1 MTERADVLIVGAGA
15 SGGVAA
21 LRLARAGLRVVCL
34 EQGDWHDRAGY
45 PGAGRRLGAAGPEAV
60 VVVAERARSVDRLPD
75 RLRRLRHGLGNF
87 NGVGGGTV
95 LYSAVWPRMLPSD
108 FRTRTERRHRRRLA
122 AHLRGAAAHY
132 EETDRQF
139 GVSGLGGNPMYPPGA
154 DPPLPPLPIGRA
166 GLALARAHARLGW
179 HWWPEYNAILSA
191 EHDGRH
197 VCVQRG
203 TCGSGCN
210 EGAKGSTDV
219 THWPQAVAAGAHL
232 VTGARVRR
240 IVVDGRGRA
249 VRRQVARPRRARA
262 LPSGR
267 RRDVRGERHRHC
279 AAAPASRRT
288 RAHPTG
294 WRTRRGS
301 SGRRLMVHPGVHRS
315 TATSTTTC
323 RATAATSADRSNS
336 LEFARTDPSR
346 GFVGG
351 TTLEPRARRVGRWP
365 PRSRPRPTRCSAP
378 STTHDTRSRFGRAA
392 RWVDPLRGPARARQP
407 RRALGRPGR
416 RRRASRRRGALPVER
431 RQPAA
436 MAWSTERAPS
446 PWSRPVRDTIDTTT
460 DAAERPPARDRP
472 HGRRSRRRRSSTAG
486 AWPTTCATSRSS
498 TAASSSPRA
507 PPTRPARSPPSPCVP
522 SSTCSRTGRRAG
534 PGTVA
539 LVRAVGVGRPRP
551 VPVVEP
557 TTVSLTITP
566 TAHERDRLRTLAPP
580 LPSRRR
586 ADARR
591 ERCGSRRRPPRRG
604 AARPSRPRWRAAT
617 GARRGDHRSAGRH
630 RRPPHADPP
639 AYRALVLL
647 VLAAYYRSPDVR
659 ARIGW
664 PGPEGAPV
672 GRFEYPEYLTEGLLD
687 HLTEERHA

>member
-34 EQGDWHDRAGY
+34 EQGDWQDPAGY
-45 PGAGRRLGAAGPEAV
+45 PGAGDDWELQ
-60 VVVAERARSVDRLPD
+60 ARKQWSSSPNVRGRSTDYPIDFDDADLV
-75 RLRRLRHGLGNF
+75 LGNF

-95 LYSAVWPRMLPSD
+95 LYSAVWPRLLPSD
-108 FRTRTERRHRRRLA
+108 FRTRTEHGIADDWPLTYQDLA
-122 AHLRGAAAHY
+122 PHY

-166 GLALARAHARLGW
+166 GLALARAHARLGR

-203 TCGSGCN
+203 SCGSGCN

-232 VTGARVRR
+232 VTGARVRQLE
-240 IVVDGRGRA
+240 VDGRGRA
-249 VRRQVARPRRARA
+249 CGATWLDAT
-262 LPSGR
+262 GR
-267 RRDVRGERHRHC
+267 EHFQAADVVIC
-279 AAAPASRRT
+279 AANGIGTARLLLLSAHAGAPDGLAN
-288 RAHPTG
+288 
-294 WRTRRGS
+294 S
-301 SGRRLMVHPGVHRS
+301 SGLVGRRLMVHPGVMVDGYFDDDLQSHRGHFGGQI
-315 TATSTTTC
+315 
-323 RATAATSADRSNS
+323 NS
-336 LEFARTDPSR
+336 LEYAHTDPSR

-351 TTLEPRARRVGRWP
+351 TRWSLAPTGGPVAAAFGLRGRLVLGAEHHAR
-365 PRSRPRPTRCSAP
+365 
-378 STTHDTRSRFGRAA
+378 HRSRFGRGA
-392 RWVDPLRGPARARQP
+392 RWVILCEDLPELDNRVELSATLVDGAGLPAPKVTYRFSDDA
-407 RRALGRPGR
+407 RRAI
-416 RRRASRRRGALPVER
+416 
-431 RQPAA
+431 
-436 MAWSTERAPS
+436 AWSTERAS
-446 PWSRPVRDTIDTTT
+446 ESLVEAGAHTIDSATMPTNSHLLGT
-460 DAAERPPARDRP
+460 ARMGADPA
-472 HGRRSRRRRSSTAG
+472 SSVVDPWGVAHDVRNLAIIDGSVFVTVGSAN
-486 AWPTTCATSRSS
+486 PTSTISALALRATEHLLAHRADVPVPEPSRSF
-498 TAASSSPRA
+498 
-507 PPTRPARSPPSPCVP
+507 
-522 SSTCSRTGRRAG
+522 
-534 PGTVA
+534 A
-539 LVRAVGVGRPRP
+539 LSGSDDLAP

-566 TAHERDRLRTLAPP
+566 TAHERDRLRTLADAL
-580 LPSRRR
+580 LPGDERMPAASDVGVADDLLDAVLRARPDLAGELRR
-586 ADARR
+586 AL
-591 ERCGSRRRPPRRG
+591 
-604 AARPSRPRWRAAT
+604 AAEIVDPQDVIDDLR
-617 GARRGDHRSAGRH
+617 
-630 RRPPHADPP
+630 HADPP